1 MSSLMFIL
9 AVQQLKEKTE
19 TARNAFPMKPVWT
32 TENIIDN
39 LPYSLDRGL
48 R

>member
-1 MSSLMFIL
+1 MFIL

-19 TARNAFPMKPVWT
+19 TASEERLSYEPVWT

-39 LPYSLDRGL
+39 LPYSLTGA
-48 R
+48 